1 MKEIVV
7 EYYCGDLSA
16 CAECVLPAMLLGS
29 LGREK
34 NMRIDKFLSE
44 CGLASRKEAAKA
56 ARCGGVTVNG
66 ATVKDTALHI
76 DPEKDCVTFLGKRV
90 EYRRFV
96 YILLNK
102 PEGYVS
108 ATEDKTHP
116 FVTELLPEEYR
127 RMGLFPVGRLDKDT
141 TGLML
146 LTNDGQNAHR
156 LLSPKHHV
164 EKEYRFT
171 CKVPL
176 IKDAERIF
184 SEGITLSDGYE
195 CKSAVLV
202 ADGDR
207 MGGRITLTEG
217 KYHQIKRMLGAIDNR
232 ILSLERIRF
241 ASLTLSPE
249 LPRGAWRMLTE
260 EQIHALLGEKA

>member
-1 MKEIVV
+1 
-7 EYYCGDLSA
+7 
-16 CAECVLPAMLLGS
+16 
-29 LGREK
+29 
-34 NMRIDKFLSE
+34 MRIDKFLSE

-56 ARCGGVTVNG
+56 AKAGGVTVNG
-66 ATVKDTALHI
+66 APVKDLSGHI
-76 DPEKDCVTFLGKRV
+76 DPERDRVAFLGRSV
-90 EYRRFV
+90 EYRKFV

-108 ATEDKTHP
+108 ATEDKAHP

-141 TGLML
+141 VGLMI
-146 LTNDGQNAHR
+146 LTNDGPSAHR
-156 LLSPKHHV
+156 LLSPRHHV

-176 IKDAERIF
+176 APDAERIYA
-184 SEGITLSDGYE
+184 EGITLADGYE
-195 CKSAVLV
+195 CKSARLL
-202 ADGDR
+202 ADADR

-232 ILSLERIRF
+232 ILTLERIRF
-241 ASLTLSPE
+241 GGISLDKSLE
-249 LPRGAWRMLTE
+249 RGAWRLLTAE
-260 EQIHALLGEKA
+260 EERALLYGE

>member
-1 MKEIVV
+1 
-7 EYYCGDLSA
+7 
-16 CAECVLPAMLLGS
+16 
-29 LGREK
+29 
-34 NMRIDKFLSE
+34 MRIDKFLSE
-44 CGLASRKEAAKA
+44 CGIASRKESQRT
-56 ARCGGVTVNG
+56 ARAGGITVNG
-66 ATVKDTALHI
+66 IAEKDTSKHI
-76 DPEKDCVTFLGKRV
+76 DPEKDKVVFLGRAV

-108 ATEDKTHP
+108 ATEDKQHP

-127 RMGLFPVGRLDKDT
+127 KMGLFPVGRLDKDT
-141 TGLML
+141 LGLML

-176 IKDAERIF
+176 RADAEKVF
-184 SEGITLSDGYE
+184 SEGITLADGYE
-195 CKSAVLV
+195 CKSALLS
-202 ADGDR
+202 ADADR
-207 MGGRITLTEG
+207 MGGTITLTEG

-232 ILSLERIRF
+232 IMTLERIRF
-241 ASLTLSPE
+241 SILTLPE
-249 LPRGAWRMLTE
+249 DMARGEWRLLTE
-260 EQIHALLGEKA
+260 AEIKALLEG

>member
-1 MKEIVV
+1 
-7 EYYCGDLSA
+7 
-16 CAECVLPAMLLGS
+16 
-29 LGREK
+29 
-34 NMRIDKFLSE
+34 MRIDKFLSE
-44 CGLASRKEAAKA
+44 CGLASRKESAKIA
-56 ARCGGVTVNG
+56 KSGGVTVNG
-66 ATVKDTALHI
+66 AAVKDLSRHI
-76 DPEKDCVTFLGKRV
+76 DPEHDRISFLGRDV
-90 EYRRFV
+90 EYQKYV

-108 ATEDKTHP
+108 ATEDKAHP

-141 TGLML
+141 VGLML

-171 CKVPL
+171 CKVSL
-176 IKDAERIF
+176 SAEAEKIF
-184 SEGITLSDGYE
+184 AQGITLADGYE
-195 CKSAVLV
+195 CKSAVLI
-202 ADGDR
+202 ADADR

-232 ILSLERIRF
+232 ILTLERIRF
-241 ASLTLSPE
+241 GTITLPAD
-249 LPRGAWRMLTE
+249 LARGEWRHLSRDE
-260 EQIHALLGEKA
+260 AEALLARE

>member
-1 MKEIVV
+1 
-7 EYYCGDLSA
+7 
-16 CAECVLPAMLLGS
+16 
-29 LGREK
+29 
-34 NMRIDKFLSE
+34 MRIDKFLSE

-56 ARCGGVTVNG
+56 AKCGGVTVNG
-66 ATVKDTALHI
+66 AAVKDLSRHI
-76 DPEKDCVTFLGKRV
+76 DPEADKVTFLGREV
-90 EYRRFV
+90 NYRKFV

-108 ATEDKTHP
+108 ATEDKAHP

-141 TGLML
+141 VGLML

-176 IKDAERIF
+176 TPDAEKIF
-184 SEGITLSDGYE
+184 EAGITLSDGYE
-195 CKSAVLV
+195 CKRAELV
-202 ADGDR
+202 ADEDR
-207 MGGRITLTEG
+207 LGGRITLTEG

-232 ILSLERIRF
+232 ILTLERIRF
-241 ASLTLSPE
+241 ASIPLPDTLA
-249 LPRGAWRMLTE
+249 RGEWRHLSKDE
-260 EQIHALLGEKA
+260 IDSLLGQQD

>member
-1 MKEIVV
+1 
-7 EYYCGDLSA
+7 
-16 CAECVLPAMLLGS
+16 
-29 LGREK
+29 
-34 NMRIDKFLSE
+34 MRIDKFLSE

-56 ARCGGVTVNG
+56 AKCGGVTVNG
-66 ATVKDTALHI
+66 ETVKDLSRHI
-76 DPEKDCVTFLGKRV
+76 DPESDRVTFLGREV
-90 EYRRFV
+90 NYRKFV

-108 ATEDKTHP
+108 ATEDKEHP

-141 TGLML
+141 VGLML

-176 IKDAERIF
+176 APNAEEIF
-184 SEGITLSDGYE
+184 KNGITLSDGYE
-195 CKSAVLV
+195 CKSAALLS
-202 ADGDR
+202 DEDR
-207 MGGRITLTEG
+207 LGGRITLTEG

-232 ILSLERIRF
+232 ILTLERIRF
-241 ASLTLSPE
+241 GSLTLTGVPE
-249 LPRGAWRMLTE
+249 RGDYRMLTDGE
-260 EQIHALLGEKA
+260 VAALHSES

>member
-1 MKEIVV
+1 
-7 EYYCGDLSA
+7 
-16 CAECVLPAMLLGS
+16 
-29 LGREK
+29 
-34 NMRIDKFLSE
+34 MRIDKFLSE
-44 CGLASRKEAAKA
+44 CGLASRKESAKA
-56 ARCGGVTVNG
+56 AKCGGITVNG
-66 ATVKDTALHI
+66 TVVKDASLHI
-76 DPEKDCVTFLGKRV
+76 DPEKDTVTFLGKRV

-108 ATEDKTHP
+108 ATEDKLHP

-176 IKDAERIF
+176 SPDAERIF

-195 CKSAVLV
+195 CKSAVLLSD
-202 ADGDR
+202 ANR

-232 ILSLERIRF
+232 ILTLERIRF
-241 ASLTLSPE
+241 ATLSLSE
-249 LPRGAWRMLTE
+249 QLPRGAWRMLTE
-260 EQIHALLGEKA
+260 AEVQALLGEGT

>member
-1 MKEIVV
+1 
-7 EYYCGDLSA
+7 
-16 CAECVLPAMLLGS
+16 
-29 LGREK
+29 
-34 NMRIDKFLSE
+34 MRIDKFLSE

-56 ARCGGVTVNG
+56 AKGGGITVNG
-66 ATVKDTALHI
+66 AVVKDTSKHI
-76 DPEKDCVTFLGKRV
+76 DPEADVITFLGRTVQYSK
-90 EYRRFV
+90 FV

-141 TGLML
+141 LGLML

-176 IKDAERIF
+176 APDAERIF
-184 SEGITLSDGYE
+184 AEGITLGDGYE
-195 CKSAVLV
+195 CKSAGLV

-207 MGGRITLTEG
+207 LGGRITLTEG

-232 ILSLERIRF
+232 ILTLERIRF
-241 ASLTLSPE
+241 ASITLPENLSRGEWRHLTK
-249 LPRGAWRMLTE
+249 E
-260 EQIHALLGEKA
+260 EVAALLAPQG

>member
-1 MKEIVV
+1 
-7 EYYCGDLSA
+7 
-16 CAECVLPAMLLGS
+16 
-29 LGREK
+29 
-34 NMRIDKFLSE
+34 MRIDKFLSE
-44 CGLASRKEAAKA
+44 CGLASRKESARIAKS
-56 ARCGGVTVNG
+56 GGVTVNG
-66 ATVKDTALHI
+66 EPVKDLSRHI
-76 DPEKDCVTFLGKRV
+76 VPERDQVCFLGRAV
-90 EYRRFV
+90 EYQKFV

-108 ATEDKTHP
+108 ATEDKAHP

-141 TGLML
+141 VGLML

-176 IKDAERIF
+176 AADAERIF
-184 SEGITLSDGYE
+184 SEGITLADGYE
-195 CKSAVLV
+195 CKSAHLS
-202 ADGDR
+202 ADDDR

-217 KYHQIKRMLGAIDNR
+217 KYHQIKRMLGAINNR
-232 ILSLERIRF
+232 ILTLERIRF
-241 ASLTLSPE
+241 ASITLPAT
-249 LPRGAWRMLTE
+249 LARGEWRHLFKDE
-260 EQIHALLGEKA
+260 IEALLGREG

>member
-1 MKEIVV
+1 
-7 EYYCGDLSA
+7 
-16 CAECVLPAMLLGS
+16 
-29 LGREK
+29 
-34 NMRIDKFLSE
+34 MRIDKFLSE

-56 ARCGGVTVNG
+56 ARSGGITVNG
-66 ATVKDTALHI
+66 ATVKDTSLHI
-76 DPEKDCVTFLGKRV
+76 DPEKDAVTFLGKRV
-90 EYRRFV
+90 EYHKFI

-108 ATEDKTHP
+108 ATEDKHSP
-116 FVTELLPEEYR
+116 YVTELLPEEYR
-127 RMGLFPVGRLDKDT
+127 KMGLFPVGRLDKDT
-141 TGLML
+141 VGLML

-171 CKVPL
+171 CKAPL
-176 IKDAERIF
+176 SLDAERIF
-184 SEGITLSDGYE
+184 ADGITLKDGYE

-202 ADGDR
+202 ADEDR

-232 ILSLERIRF
+232 ILTLERIRF
-241 ASLTLSPE
+241 DSLTLSPE
-249 LPRGAWRMLTE
+249 LPRGAFRILTE
-260 EQIHALLGEKA
+260 EELSALLGPNI

>member
-1 MKEIVV
+1 
-7 EYYCGDLSA
+7 
-16 CAECVLPAMLLGS
+16 
-29 LGREK
+29 
-34 NMRIDKFLSE
+34 MRIDKFLSE
-44 CGLASRKEAAKA
+44 CGLASRKESAKA
-56 ARCGGVTVNG
+56 ARSGGITVNG
-66 ATVKDTALHI
+66 AAVKDAATHI
-76 DPEKDCVTFLGKRV
+76 DPEKDEVTFLGKRV
-90 EYRRFV
+90 EYHRFI

-108 ATEDKTHP
+108 ATEDKQNP
-116 FVTELLPEEYR
+116 YVTELLPQEYR
-127 RMGLFPVGRLDKDT
+127 KMGLFPVGRLDKDT
-141 TGLML
+141 VGLML

-176 IKDAERIF
+176 SLDAERIF
-184 SEGITLSDGYE
+184 AEGITLRDGYE

-202 ADGDR
+202 ADEDR

-232 ILSLERIRF
+232 ILTLERIRF
-241 ASLTLSPE
+241 GSLTLSRE
-249 LPRGAWRMLTE
+249 LSRGAFRMLTE
-260 EQIHALLGEKA
+260 EELRTLLGAEI

>member
-1 MKEIVV
+1 
-7 EYYCGDLSA
+7 
-16 CAECVLPAMLLGS
+16 
-29 LGREK
+29 
-34 NMRIDKFLSE
+34 MRIDKFLSE
-44 CGLASRKEAAKA
+44 CGLASRKESAKA
-56 ARCGGVTVNG
+56 AKGGGVTVNG
-66 ATVKDTALHI
+66 SVVKDVSQHI
-76 DPEKDCVTFLGKRV
+76 DPERDAVTFLGKPV
-90 EYRRFV
+90 EYHRFI

-108 ATEDKTHP
+108 ATEDKQHP

-127 RMGLFPVGRLDKDT
+127 KMGLFPVGRLDKDT
-141 TGLML
+141 VGLML

-176 IKDAERIF
+176 CADAEKIF
-184 SEGITLSDGYE
+184 AEGITLGDGYE
-195 CKSAVLV
+195 CKSAGLV
-202 ADGDR
+202 ADDDR
-207 MGGRITLTEG
+207 LGGRITLTEG

-232 ILSLERIRF
+232 ILTLERIRF
-241 ASLTLSPE
+241 ASLTLTPA

-260 EQIHALLGEKA
+260 AEIADLLGTQE